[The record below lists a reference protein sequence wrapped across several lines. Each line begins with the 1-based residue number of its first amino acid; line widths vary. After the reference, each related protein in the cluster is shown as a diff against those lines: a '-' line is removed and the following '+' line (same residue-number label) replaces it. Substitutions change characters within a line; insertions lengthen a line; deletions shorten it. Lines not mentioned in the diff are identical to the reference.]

1 MFGHHKEK
9 RARKKLKQ
17 QQQDLDNKQ
26 KQWDAGAPERI
37 KADQDAQNAIAA
49 ENAAKASADRDAA
62 KAKGRKD
69 VEDLLSDPT
78 IQGLP
83 EETRKALQYEAS
95 KQIQRSHQA
104 ANRKLLGEQ
113 GQRGIVGKGGV
124 GYAQQRDL
132 QRLANDAQSQAT
144 RDLNKLNEDARLKRV
159 AAIFAGQQG
168 EASQAQLD
176 KQMALDEL
184 KYEEEKRRN
193 RYYEEQ
199 ANRQFSRV

>member
-1 MFGHHKEK
+1 MFGHHANK
-9 RARKKLKQ
+9 RAKKKLYK
-17 QQQDLDNKQ
+17 QQQDLENQQ
-26 KQWDAGAPERI
+26 KLWEAGSADRL
-37 KADQDAQNAIAA
+37 KADQDTKNAIAS
-49 ENAAKASADRDAA
+49 ENAAKASADRDVA

-69 VEDLLSDPT
+69 VEDLLSDAS

-83 EETRKALQYEAS
+83 EETRKAMQYEAS

-124 GYAQQRDL
+124 GYAQQKEL
-132 QRLANDAQSQAT
+132 QKLANEAQGQAT
-144 RDLNKLNEDARLKRV
+144 RDLNKLNEDARLKRI

-176 KQMALDEL
+176 KQLALDEL
-184 KYEEEKRRN
+184 KYEEEKKRN
-193 RYYEEQ
+193 RFYEEQ